1 VTNNRFLYVF
11 LDEAGNLSF
20 DLNGTR
26 YFSVTSITL
35 ERPFDVY
42 QPLADLKYDL
52 IEAGLEIEY
61 FHASEDAQQVRDKVF
76 QIIQTHLTALR
87 IDSIVVEKR
96 KTGPALQTDEK
107 FYPKMIGY
115 LLRYVL
121 EHVPL
126 NNFSHVFIITD
137 RIPLARKKK
146 AIEKAIK
153 TVLAEMLPKGTKYKI
168 FHHDSKSNFCL
179 QIVDYCN
186 WAIYRKWDRQD
197 MRSYVLIQKAI
208 RSEFDIFQKGRTFYY

>member
-1 VTNNRFLYVF
+1 VASNRFLYVF

-26 YFSVTSITL
+26 YFSLTSITL
-35 ERPFDVY
+35 ERPFYIY

-52 IEAGLEIEY
+52 MEAGLEIEY

-76 QIIQTHLTALR
+76 QIIGIYISAFR
-87 IDSIVVEKR
+87 IDSLIIEKR

-107 FYPKMIGY
+107 FYPKMVGY

-126 NNFSHVFIITD
+126 NDFSHVFIITD

-153 TVLAEMLPKGTKYKI
+153 TVLAEMLPEGANYRI

-179 QIVDYCN
+179 QMVDYCN

-208 RSEFDIFQKGRTFYY
+208 KSEFDIFRKGATYYY